1 MLQAR
6 FGLQLAKQPSQDANA
21 TICRHGSHQPI
32 DLYGISIVAVT
43 AKSKQLSTNLLSP
56 RGKLAF
62 EPRSLVAVASKTI
75 GISTTVAKK
84 RPSAPS
90 RQASDVR
97 RNVVWPR
104 HGMRFRGADDHVR
117 QYLDV
122 RLTTPTLPKKCS
134 AELNNRY
141 STHKIKE
148 DQRTTLLFPSLFP
161 GLAVRKKSGFLRS

>member
-32 DLYGISIVAVT
+32 DLYGISIVAVM

-97 RNVVWPR
+97 RNVV
-104 HGMRFRGADDHVR
+104 
-117 QYLDV
+117 
-122 RLTTPTLPKKCS
+122 
-134 AELNNRY
+134 
-141 STHKIKE
+141 
-148 DQRTTLLFPSLFP
+148 
-161 GLAVRKKSGFLRS
+161 